1 MTSKN
6 LAPVF
11 IRVTLHYAIMLGV
24 ATLAFKLS
32 PGLKEFLPVG
42 AMEHLFSVY
51 GSSEIEVSMHA
62 GRLAGRSD
70 IARGVFI
77 LMCFVTAIIVSI
89 PVGRTYMGTHVIK
102 RRNASMAKA
111 LLLLPVAVSG
121 LVLIVQNNLALAFSL
136 AGIVAG
142 CGIRF
147 RSDIKEFT
155 DTLYFMVAI
164 GIGLAAGVG
173 ALGIALLM
181 SMVFCYATLTVFAIG
196 YGEHPEMALV
206 EAEPDATAEKPGEKA

>member
-1 MTSKN
+1 MNPKHF
-6 LAPVF
+6 APVF
-11 IRVTLHYAIMLGV
+11 IRITLHYAIILGV
-24 ATLAFKLS
+24 AALAFKFNPNLR
-32 PGLKEFLPVG
+32 EFLPVG
-42 AMEHLFSVY
+42 AMENLFSAY
-51 GSSEIEVSMHA
+51 GSDEIEVSMHA
-62 GRLAGRSD
+62 GRLAGHSD
-70 IARGVFI
+70 FARGIFI
-77 LMCFVTAIIVSI
+77 LMCFLTAMIVSI

-102 RRNASMAKA
+102 KRNASMAKA

-147 RSDIKEFT
+147 RSNIREFT

-196 YGEHPEMALV
+196 YGEHPEMALQ
-206 EAEPDATAEKPGEKA
+206 EDESEPEEEPSEQI